1 MSQENGRIRVKATD
15 NVQVA
20 KVRITILNEQGE
32 TLEQGEA
39 SLVYGPWWEYET
51 LEQGSLLVEAFDLA
65 GNRTWQEVNLQEQ
78 ANA

>member
-1 MSQENGRIRVKATD
+1 M
-15 NVQVA
+15 A
-20 KVRITILNEQGE
+20 KLCITIVDG
-32 TLEQGEA
+32 QGEA
-39 SLVYGPWWEYET
+39 ALVYGPWWEYKT